1 LIKKPLSFAGNAFFS
16 ELSMARSRN
25 SGCIKTM
32 KMKFIE
38 ILMTPILKAVPALAN
53 NGGIFKKRKK
63 AAFNPKITLGFNF

>member
-1 LIKKPLSFAGNAFFS
+1 MN
-16 ELSMARSRN
+16 
-25 SGCIKTM
+25 
-32 KMKFIE
+32 MKFIE